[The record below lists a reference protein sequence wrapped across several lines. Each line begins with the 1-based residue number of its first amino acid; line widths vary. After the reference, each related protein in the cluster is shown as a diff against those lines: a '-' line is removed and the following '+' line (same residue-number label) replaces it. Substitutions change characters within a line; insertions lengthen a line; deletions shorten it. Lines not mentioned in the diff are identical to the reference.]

1 MAAFYLFW
9 INKITV
15 TLIINITSCL
25 IKIKKLIL

>member
-1 MAAFYLFW
+1 MAVFYLFW

-15 TLIINITSCL
+15 TLIINITSYL